1 MLYVIM
7 GKSSS
12 GKDTIYRKLMEDNEL
27 KLNKIITYTTRLA
40 RAGEVEGNEYH
51 FVDEAKMNEMDRNG
65 KIIEKRA
72 YDTVYGV
79 WNYFTADDENV
90 KIDRNNYMVIGTLDS
105 YEQLRAYYGEKKVM
119 PIYIEVEDGER
130 LARALE
136 REREQDEPKYSEM
149 CRRYLA
155 DEKDFNAERLEKLGI
170 KRKYFNNDIQQCMS
184 QIKEQ
189 ILMTSD

>member
-12 GKDTIYRKLMEDNEL
+12 GKDSIYRKLMEDNEL
-27 KLNKIITYTTRLA
+27 KLNKIITYTTRPA

-155 DEKDFNAERLEKLGI
+155 DEQDFNAERLEKLGI

>member
-27 KLNKIITYTTRLA
+27 KLNKIITYTTRPA
-40 RAGEVEGNEYH
+40 RTGEVEGNDYH
-51 FVDEAKMNEMDRNG
+51 FVDEAKMNEMDING

-79 WNYFTADDENV
+79 WNYFTADDENI
-90 KIDRNNYMVIGTLDS
+90 KIDRDNYMVIGTLDS

-155 DEKDFNAERLEKLGI
+155 DEQDFNAERLEKLGI

>member
-27 KLNKIITYTTRLA
+27 KLNKIITYTTRPA

-90 KIDRNNYMVIGTLDS
+90 KIDRDNYMVIGTLDS

-155 DEKDFNAERLEKLGI
+155 DEQDFNAERLEKLGI

>member
-27 KLNKIITYTTRLA
+27 KLNKIITYTTRPA

-155 DEKDFNAERLEKLGI
+155 DEKDFSAKRLEKLGI
-170 KRKYFNNDIQQCMS
+170 KSKYFNNDLQQCMN
-184 QIKEQ
+184 QLKEQ

>member
-12 GKDTIYRKLMEDNEL
+12 GKDTIYRKLMENNEL
-27 KLNKIITYTTRLA
+27 KLNKIITYTTRPA

-155 DEKDFNAERLEKLGI
+155 DEQDFNAERLEKLGI

>member
-27 KLNKIITYTTRLA
+27 KLNKIITYTTRPA

-51 FVDEAKMNEMDRNG
+51 FVDEAKMNEMDING

-155 DEKDFNAERLEKLGI
+155 DEQDFNAERLEKLGI

-189 ILMTSD
+189 ILMTAD

>member
-12 GKDTIYRKLMEDNEL
+12 GKDTVYRKLMEDNEL
-27 KLNKIITYTTRLA
+27 KLNKIITYTTRPA

>member
-27 KLNKIITYTTRLA
+27 KLNKIITYTTRPA

-79 WNYFTADDENV
+79 WNYFTADDENI
-90 KIDRNNYMVIGTLDS
+90 KIDRDNYMVIGTLDS
-105 YEQLRAYYGEKKVM
+105 YEQLRTYYGEKKVM

-170 KRKYFNNDIQQCMS
+170 KSKYFNNDIQQCMS

>member
-27 KLNKIITYTTRLA
+27 KLNKIITYTTRPA

-51 FVDEAKMNEMDRNG
+51 FVDEAKMNEMDING

-79 WNYFTADDENV
+79 WNYFTADDENI

-155 DEKDFNAERLEKLGI
+155 DEQDFNAERLEELGI

>member
-27 KLNKIITYTTRLA
+27 KLNKIITYTTRPA

-149 CRRYLA
+149 CRRYLV
-155 DEKDFNAERLEKLGI
+155 DEQDFNAERLEKLGI

>member
-27 KLNKIITYTTRLA
+27 NLNKIITYTTRPA
-40 RAGEVEGNEYH
+40 RAGEVEGKEYH

-90 KIDRNNYMVIGTLDS
+90 KIDRDNYMVIGTLDS

>member
-27 KLNKIITYTTRLA
+27 KLNKIITYTTRPA

-51 FVDEAKMNEMDRNG
+51 FVDEAKMNEMDING

-79 WNYFTADDENV
+79 WNYFTADDENI

-155 DEKDFNAERLEKLGI
+155 DEQDFNAERLEKLGI

>member
-12 GKDTIYRKLMEDNEL
+12 GKDTIYRKMMEDNEL
-27 KLNKIITYTTRLA
+27 KLNKIITYTTRPA

-155 DEKDFNAERLEKLGI
+155 DEQDFNAERLEKLGI

>member
-27 KLNKIITYTTRLA
+27 KLNKIITYTTRPA

-105 YEQLRAYYGEKKVM
+105 YEQLRTYYGEKKVM

-155 DEKDFNAERLEKLGI
+155 DEKDFSAKRLEKLGI
-170 KRKYFNNDIQQCMS
+170 KSKYFNNDIQQCMS

>member
-27 KLNKIITYTTRLA
+27 KLNKIITYTTRPA
-40 RAGEVEGNEYH
+40 RAGEVEGKEYH
-51 FVDEAKMNEMDRNG
+51 FVDETKMNEMDRNG

-79 WNYFTADDENV
+79 WNYFTADDENI
-90 KIDRNNYMVIGTLDS
+90 KIDRDNYMVIGTLDS
-105 YEQLRAYYGEKKVM
+105 YEQLRAYYGEEKVM
-119 PIYIEVEDGER
+119 PIYVEVEDGER

-155 DEKDFNAERLEKLGI
+155 DEKDFNTERLEKLGI
-170 KRKYFNNDIQQCMS
+170 KIKYFNNDIQQCMS

>member
-27 KLNKIITYTTRLA
+27 KLNKIITYTTRPA

-72 YDTVYGV
+72 YDTVHGV

-105 YEQLRAYYGEKKVM
+105 YEQLRAYYGEKKIM

-155 DEKDFNAERLEKLGI
+155 DEKDFSEKRLEKLGI
-170 KRKYFNNDIQQCMS
+170 KSKYFNNDIQQCMS

>member
-27 KLNKIITYTTRLA
+27 KLNKIITYTTRPA

-72 YDTVYGV
+72 YDTVHGV

-155 DEKDFNAERLEKLGI
+155 DEKDFSAKRLEKLGI
-170 KRKYFNNDIQQCMS
+170 KSKYFNNDIQQCMN

>member
-27 KLNKIITYTTRLA
+27 KLNKIITYTTRPA
-40 RAGEVEGNEYH
+40 RAGEVEGKEYH
-51 FVDEAKMNEMDRNG
+51 FVDETKMNEMDSNG

-79 WNYFTADDENV
+79 WNYFTADDENI
-90 KIDRNNYMVIGTLDS
+90 KIDRDNYMVIGTLDS
-105 YEQLRAYYGEKKVM
+105 YEQLRAYYGEEKVM
-119 PIYIEVEDGER
+119 PIYVEVEDGER

-170 KRKYFNNDIQQCMS
+170 KIKYFNNDIQQCMS

>member
-27 KLNKIITYTTRLA
+27 KLNKIITYTTRPA

-51 FVDEAKMNEMDRNG
+51 FVDEAKMNEMDING

-155 DEKDFNAERLEKLGI
+155 DEQDFNAERLEKLGI

>member
-27 KLNKIITYTTRLA
+27 KLNKIITYTTRPA

-136 REREQDEPKYSEM
+136 REREQDEPKYSEI

-155 DEKDFNAERLEKLGI
+155 DEQDFNAERLEKLGI

>member
-27 KLNKIITYTTRLA
+27 KLNKIITYTTRPA
-40 RAGEVEGNEYH
+40 RAGEAEGNEYH
-51 FVDEAKMNEMDRNG
+51 FVDEAKMNEMDING

-79 WNYFTADDENV
+79 WNYFTADDENI
-90 KIDRNNYMVIGTLDS
+90 KIDRDNYMVIGTLDS

-155 DEKDFNAERLEKLGI
+155 DEQDFNAERLEKLGI

>member
-27 KLNKIITYTTRLA
+27 KLNKIITYTTRPA

-72 YDTVYGV
+72 YHTVYGV

-155 DEKDFNAERLEKLGI
+155 DEQDFNAERLEKLGI

>member
-27 KLNKIITYTTRLA
+27 KLNKIITYTTRPA

-51 FVDEAKMNEMDRNG
+51 FVDEAKMNEMDING

-155 DEKDFNAERLEKLGI
+155 DEKDFSAKRLEKLGI
-170 KRKYFNNDIQQCMS
+170 KSKYFNNDIQQCMS

>member
-27 KLNKIITYTTRLA
+27 KLNKIITYTTRPA

-51 FVDEAKMNEMDRNG
+51 FVDEAKMNEMDING

-79 WNYFTADDENV
+79 WNYFTADDENI

-170 KRKYFNNDIQQCMS
+170 KSKYFNNDIQQCMS

>member
-27 KLNKIITYTTRLA
+27 KLNKIITYTTRPA
-40 RAGEVEGNEYH
+40 RTGEVEGNEYH
-51 FVDEAKMNEMDRNG
+51 FVDEAKMNEMDING

-79 WNYFTADDENV
+79 WNYFTADDENI
-90 KIDRNNYMVIGTLDS
+90 KIDRDNYMVIGTLDS

-155 DEKDFNAERLEKLGI
+155 DEQDFNAERLEKLGI

>member
-27 KLNKIITYTTRLA
+27 KLNKIITYTTRPA

-155 DEKDFNAERLEKLGI
+155 DEKDFSAKRLEKLGI

>member
-27 KLNKIITYTTRLA
+27 KLNKIITYTTRPA

-51 FVDEAKMNEMDRNG
+51 FVDEAKMNEMDING

-79 WNYFTADDENV
+79 WNYFTADDENI
-90 KIDRNNYMVIGTLDS
+90 KIDRDNYMVIGTLDS
-105 YEQLRAYYGEKKVM
+105 YEQLRTYYGEKKVM

-170 KRKYFNNDIQQCMS
+170 KSKYFNNDIQQCMS

>member
-27 KLNKIITYTTRLA
+27 KLNKIITYTTRPA

-155 DEKDFNAERLEKLGI
+155 DEQDFNAERLEKLGI

>member
-27 KLNKIITYTTRLA
+27 KLNKIITYTTRPA

-79 WNYFTADDENV
+79 WNYFTADDENI
-90 KIDRNNYMVIGTLDS
+90 KIDRDNYMVIGTLDS

-136 REREQDEPKYSEM
+136 REREQNEPKYSEM

-155 DEKDFNAERLEKLGI
+155 DEQDFNAERLEKLGI

>member
-27 KLNKIITYTTRLA
+27 KLNKIITYTTRPA
-40 RAGEVEGNEYH
+40 RAGEVEGKEYH

-155 DEKDFNAERLEKLGI
+155 DEKDFSAKRLEKLGI
-170 KRKYFNNDIQQCMS
+170 KSKYFNNDIQQCMS

>member
-1 MLYVIM
+1 
-7 GKSSS
+7 
-12 GKDTIYRKLMEDNEL
+12 MEDNEL
-27 KLNKIITYTTRLA
+27 KLNKIITYTTRPA

-155 DEKDFNAERLEKLGI
+155 DEQDFNAERLEKLGI

>member
-27 KLNKIITYTTRLA
+27 KLNKIITYTTRPA
-40 RAGEVEGNEYH
+40 RAGEVEGKEYH

-90 KIDRNNYMVIGTLDS
+90 KIDRDNYMVIGTLDS
-105 YEQLRAYYGEKKVM
+105 YEQLRTYYGEKKVM

-155 DEKDFNAERLEKLGI
+155 DEKDFSAKRLEKLGI
-170 KRKYFNNDIQQCMS
+170 KSKYFNNDIQQCMS

>member
-27 KLNKIITYTTRLA
+27 KLNKIITYTTRPA

-51 FVDEAKMNEMDRNG
+51 FVDEAKMNEMDING

-90 KIDRNNYMVIGTLDS
+90 KIDRDNYMVIGTLDS
-105 YEQLRAYYGEKKVM
+105 YEQLRVYYGEKKVM

-155 DEKDFNAERLEKLGI
+155 DEQDFNAERLEKLGI

>member
-27 KLNKIITYTTRLA
+27 KLNKIITYTTRPA

>member
-1 MLYVIM
+1 
-7 GKSSS
+7 
-12 GKDTIYRKLMEDNEL
+12 
-27 KLNKIITYTTRLA
+27 
-40 RAGEVEGNEYH
+40 
-51 FVDEAKMNEMDRNG
+51 
-65 KIIEKRA
+65 
-72 YDTVYGV
+72 
-79 WNYFTADDENV
+79 
-90 KIDRNNYMVIGTLDS
+90 
-105 YEQLRAYYGEKKVM
+105 M

-155 DEKDFNAERLEKLGI
+155 DEQDFNAERLEKLGI

>member
-27 KLNKIITYTTRLA
+27 KLNKIITYTTRPA

-79 WNYFTADDENV
+79 WNYFTADDENI

-155 DEKDFNAERLEKLGI
+155 DEQDFNAERLEKLGI

>member
-27 KLNKIITYTTRLA
+27 KLNKIITYTTRPA

-155 DEKDFNAERLEKLGI
+155 DEKDFSAKRLEKLGI
-170 KRKYFNNDIQQCMS
+170 KSKYFNNDIQQCMN